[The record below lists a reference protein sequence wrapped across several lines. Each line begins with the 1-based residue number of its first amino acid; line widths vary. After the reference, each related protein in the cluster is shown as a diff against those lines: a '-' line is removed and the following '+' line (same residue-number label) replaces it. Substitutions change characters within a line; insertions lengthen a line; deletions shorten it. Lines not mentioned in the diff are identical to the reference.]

1 MGMRTGMTERVFV
14 ARAGACN
21 APLLTRQHAHNVK
34 RADAIENL
42 ATEISA

>member
-34 RADAIENL
+34 RAIENL